1 MTGKAKTPFYVTT
14 PIYYVNDKP
23 HIGHA
28 YTTLAC
34 DVLARFKRLD
44 GYDVMFLTG
53 TDEHGQKVEKAAQDK
68 GVSPQAFTDSVSQ
81 NFRDLTG
88 RMNFSNDDFI
98 RTTEP
103 RHRAA
108 CQALWR
114 RLLDR
119 GHISLGSYAGWYAVR
134 DEAFYTETE
143 IVDGKAPS
151 GAPSLCMALAECLA
165 SQGLPVSA
173 DTDRALGQPE
183 AIVAFGGDASMA
195 AIQAATPQARHSLY
209 GHRFSIAVVTGDP
222 EAAAAAVAS
231 DAALYDGRGCM
242 APTAVFTTG
251 EVHTLAQALAKAM
264 AQAQARWPR
273 GEVDAQLG
281 PEWRRRTGLARVLGQ
296 CLEDSDWAV
305 PVFPASHFHPVA
317 LPRMLPVHAISGLS
331 ELNEIMGP
339 WAHQLS
345 TCGTD
350 DAQAAPAGTLRVSP
364 LGQMQTPAFPR
375 LHDGRSMLG
384 AILG

>member
-1 MTGKAKTPFYVTT
+1 MV
-14 PIYYVNDKP
+14 DE
-23 HIGHA
+23 
-28 YTTLAC
+28 
-34 DVLARFKRLD
+34 VLAGLAELRSRD
-44 GYDVMFLTG
+44 
-53 TDEHGQKVEKAAQDK
+53 AAPLSQGLHPDNARACLHHAIDAITAQGLHTASAEP
-68 GVSPQAFTDSVSQ
+68 GVRPGAVTLVAAAGVFTSPIEWVA
-81 NFRDLTG
+81 LL
-88 RMNFSNDDFI
+88 
-98 RTTEP
+98 
-103 RHRAA
+103 AA
-108 CQALWR
+108 NGCR
-114 RLLDR
+114 
-119 GHISLGSYAGWYAVR
+119 VR
-134 DEAFYTETE
+134 
-143 IVDGKAPS
+143 IKAPS
-151 GAPSLCMALAECLA
+151 SAPSLCMALAECLA

-305 PVFPASHFHPVA
+305 PVLPASHFHPVA